1 MAAVIHCGR
10 LCGALRDM
18 ISGRW
23 VEERLQINISAGDV
37 IRNGGVFLITNRK
50 KIMQFKIYCLS
61 LSLVVY

>member
-1 MAAVIHCGR
+1 M
-10 LCGALRDM
+10 
-18 ISGRW
+18 
-23 VEERLQINISAGDV
+23 EERLQINISAGDV